1 MNTIKQRILQW
12 VIALGDRTKGRTMKS
27 TRVLALAVAVACLL
41 PATGSATVY
50 LNNLDQPNDYD
61 AQVTFSKWVASRFTT
76 GTNAP
81 EFRLD
86 SVTLGKIYA
95 YTAGGNFV
103 VSIYSCVGT
112 AGSELPGS
120 LIGNLSGA
128 ANPDTQSDYI
138 YTATDLT
145 LQTNKSYWL
154 VTRVTSGS
162 ADYRVGYTYSTANS
176 VASGWVY
183 PSIQTYAWSSDQ
195 GSTWPT
201 SGGMW
206 PYRYEI
212 EATGIPEP
220 GAALILGMAV
230 LSAMRLRRLT

>member
-1 MNTIKQRILQW
+1 MNTILQQI
-12 VIALGDRTKGRTMKS
+12 VQCMTKGRTMKS
-27 TRVLALAVAVACLL
+27 NRALALAVAVTCLL

-61 AQVTFSKWVASRFTT
+61 AQVTLSQWVASRFTT
-76 GTNAP
+76 DNSAP
-81 EFRLD
+81 AFQLG
-86 SVTLGKIYA
+86 SLTLGSIYA
-95 YTAGGNFV
+95 NTPGGNFV

-112 AGSELPGS
+112 AGNELPGS
-120 LIGNLSGA
+120 LIGNLSGSSSP
-128 ANPDTQSDYI
+128 NTQSDYI
-138 YTATDLT
+138 YTATDII

-176 VASGWVY
+176 APGGWVY

-206 PYRYEI
+206 PYRYEV
-212 EATGIPEP
+212 EATAIPEP
-220 GAALILGMAV
+220 GSAFILGMTF
-230 LSAMRLRRLT
+230 LSAIGARRLT

>member
-120 LIGNLSGA
+120 LIGNLSGS
-128 ANPDTQSDYI
+128 ANPDTQ
-138 YTATDLT
+138 
-145 LQTNKSYWL
+145 
-154 VTRVTSGS
+154 

-183 PSIQTYAWSSDQ
+183 PSVQTYAWSSNQ